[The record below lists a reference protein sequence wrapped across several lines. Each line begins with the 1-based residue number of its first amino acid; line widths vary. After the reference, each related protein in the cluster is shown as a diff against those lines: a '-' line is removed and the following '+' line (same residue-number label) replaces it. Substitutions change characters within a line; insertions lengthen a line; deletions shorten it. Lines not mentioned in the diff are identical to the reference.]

1 MAIMQLDD
9 ARPFVSVNGQP
20 VKWGSGSAALRMLS
34 SRQTRIHA
42 RGVFFKPRMMRSR
55 DLEKVG
61 WGRQRCVQSPVG
73 LCETDTSFMFLSWQ
87 TPVVSERLDW
97 LCPSSNTGR
106 MVTNTS
112 RYDASACDV
121 VDARMDYVYADGV
134 LFSAA
139 TALPDWVYWTVCLL
153 VVYLVRCLSRYV
165 LASLGRADQADA
177 QQTTNIKTNIKP
189 SINPN
194 IKPSINPSIKPNIK
208 PSIKPNITTN
218 TKTQIKTNENTDQKQ
233 PSVHA
238 EACLVVCAACTF
250 LVLIHGDWVFTT
262 QEDLIFYWF
271 TVFYIGS
278 YASLLLGTRLA
289 ARLQLSSGPDPP
301 FYNLLAGVLQ
311 LVAMRLY
318 AGAETPYS
326 PPLIFIVAVRALV
339 KSRRRV
345 DILRAITLM
354 LDACMLGLMIA
365 FGFSYPRPY
374 LTAVLTAAAA
384 GADLLV

>member
-1 MAIMQLDD
+1 MTILQLDD
-9 ARPFVSVNGQP
+9 TKPFVSVNGQP
-20 VKWGSGSAALRMLS
+20 VKWESGSAALRMLS
-34 SRQTRIHA
+34 SRLTRIHP
-42 RGVFFKPRMMRSR
+42 RGVFFKPRVMRSR
-55 DLEKVG
+55 DLERVG

-73 LCETDTSFMFLSWQ
+73 LCETDTSFMFQSWQ

-97 LCPSSNTGR
+97 QCQSSNTGR
-106 MVTNTS
+106 TVTNVS

-121 VDARMDYVYADGV
+121 VDARMDFVYADGF

-139 TALPDWVYWTVCLL
+139 TALPDWVYWTVCIL

-165 LASLGRADQADA
+165 LASLGRADQTDA
-177 QQTTNIKTNIKP
+177 EGKVKINKTTDQQQT
-189 SINPN
+189 
-194 IKPSINPSIKPNIK
+194 
-208 PSIKPNITTN
+208 
-218 TKTQIKTNENTDQKQ
+218 
-233 PSVHA
+233 SVHA
-238 EACLVVCAACTF
+238 EACLAVCAVCTF
-250 LVLIHGDWVFTT
+250 LVLIHGDRVFIT

-311 LVAMRLY
+311 LVAARLY
-318 AGAETPYS
+318 AGAETPYN

-345 DILRAITLM
+345 DILRAVTLM

-365 FGFSYPRPY
+365 FGFGYPKPY